1 MKKLIFD
8 TETTGLARFD
18 LASNH
23 HLQPRAISI
32 AALLLDDNV
41 DIKENNELKIGLDG
55 HIEVLVCLIKPIG
68 FNIPFQVSQI
78 HGITQEK
85 AFTEGLPCKW
95 VFDKF
100 QELVDKADI
109 IIGHNVK
116 FDIVVAEREGINF
129 KGKLTYCTMLNS
141 TNILKIKKKHGYKW
155 PKLAEC
161 VKYFF
166 NEDLEGAHD
175 ALNDVRACARVYE
188 KLQELEKEGFYSDA
202 QAPAPLS
209 FFSEPCPLY
218 KPSAYLPYNKEH
230 EEA

>member
-23 HLQPRAISI
+23 HLQPRAVSLAFLFI
-32 AALLLDDNV
+32 D
-41 DIKENNELKIGLDG
+41 KETKP
-55 HIEVLVCLIKPIG
+55 IEFHSLIKPIG
-68 FNIPFQVSQI
+68 FTIPFQVSQI

-85 AFTEGLPCKW
+85 ASQEGCDSEG
-95 VFDKF
+95 VFKAF
-100 QELVDKADI
+100 QLLVDQADI

-129 KGKLTYCTMLNS
+129 HGKSTYCTMLNS

-188 KLQELEKEGFYSDA
+188 KLQELEKEGFHSDA
-202 QAPAPLS
+202 QAPAPLVH
-209 FFSEPCPLY
+209 FSEPSPLY
-218 KPSAYLPYNKEH
+218 KPSAYLSYNKEH

>member
-23 HLQPRAISI
+23 YLQPRAVSLAFLFI
-32 AALLLDDNV
+32 DDSV
-41 DIKENNELKIGLDG
+41 DKT
-55 HIEVLVCLIKPIG
+55 IEFASLIIPKN
-68 FNIPFQVSQI
+68 FTIPFQVSKI
-78 HGITQEK
+78 HGITTER
-85 AFTEGLPCKW
+85 AFEEGLANTV
-95 VFDKF
+95 VFPKF
-100 QELVDKADI
+100 QELVDQADI

-116 FDIVVAEREGINF
+116 FDIVVAERENINF
-129 KGKLTYCTMLNS
+129 QNKATYCTMLNS
-141 TNILKIKKKHGYKW
+141 TNILKLPKKHGYKW

-188 KLQELEKEGFYSDA
+188 KLQELSNIDKEEN
-202 QAPAPLS
+202 QTAPSPS
-209 FFSEPCPLY
+209 VHFPQ
-218 KPSAYLPYNKEH
+218 PSALYEPQ
-230 EEA
+230 A